1 MKVKDKPFVLA
12 LPKGRVF
19 DDFIPVLQDTEFAL
33 KDDPQQSRKML
44 LDTKRPEVKIL
55 VIRGWDVPTYIT
67 SGAAHLGVVG
77 KDILKEKEEEEF
89 VELADLGIGKCR
101 LSLAGNENLLL
112 GSSKLKIAT
121 KYPKAATKFMES
133 IGIQAEII
141 YLHGAQEIAPILGL
155 SDAIIDL
162 VDTGKTW
169 KENGLEEIKFISDI
183 STRLIAN
190 KASLKTQ
197 SKLINEIKQALSKWL
212 SLMN

>member
-12 LPKGRVF
+12 LPKGRDF

-162 VDTGKTW
+162 VDTGKTL

-197 SKLINEIKQALSKWL
+197 SKLINEIKQALSK
-212 SLMN
+212 

>member
-33 KDDPQQSRKML
+33 KDDPQNSRKML

-162 VDTGKTW
+162 VDTGKTL

-197 SKLINEIKQALSKWL
+197 SKLINEIKEALLK
-212 SLMN
+212 

>member
-1 MKVKDKPFVLA
+1 MKLQDNPFVLA

-19 DDFIPVLQDTEFAL
+19 DDFIPILQETEFAL
-33 KDDPQQSRKML
+33 KDDPKKSRKML
-44 LDTKRPEVKIL
+44 LDTKRSEVKVL

-89 VELADLGIGKCR
+89 VELSDLGIGRCR
-101 LSLAGNENLLL
+101 LSLAGHDNLLH
-112 GSSKLKIAT
+112 GTSKLRIAT
-121 KYPKAATKFMES
+121 KYPKSATNYMNS

-141 YLHGAQEIAPILGL
+141 YLHGAQEIAPILDL

-162 VDTGKTW
+162 VDTGKTLE
-169 KENGLEEIKFISDI
+169 ENGLKELKQISDI

-197 SKLINEIKQALSKWL
+197 SVLVNEVKEALTK
-212 SLMN
+212 